1 MLFNQIDNH
10 LTSAYNE
17 HMTTPEHEKPREL
30 SPEEIEL
37 GDYLVEEC
45 GLQEVA
51 GTMLEMYGQNESVR
65 YGLGHS
71 GKYLLD
77 RTPEEIRE
85 MVLTKLEEQKAS
97 SSGGSVA

>member
-1 MLFNQIDNH
+1 M
-10 LTSAYNE
+10 SPENE
-17 HMTTPEHEKPREL
+17 QPRKLTPEEV
-30 SPEEIEL
+30 EL

-45 GLQEVA
+45 GLNDHA
-51 GTMLEMYGQNESVR
+51 DDIIEMHGQRESVR

-77 RTPEEIRE
+77 RTPGEIRE
-85 MVLTKLEEQKAS
+85 MVMIKLEEQKAQ